1 MGLQSHLKVVDR
13 RGTDL
18 CTQFQETSRPWNL
31 VCAGEQREVDYLH
44 CMPVVKQGGKCLKLW
59 VLSKYLLLSPLPSS
73 LLKVMQMKSFCLI
86 FRKYFLGACLRLYR
100 LNPVALSGFIQQL
113 YREHTSVSRNGL
125 SY

>member
-44 CMPVVKQGGKCLKLW
+44 CMPVVKQGGKMPEI
-59 VLSKYLLLSPLPSS
+59 VDAQQIFVAFSSPLQFVESDADEE
-73 LLKVMQMKSFCLI
+73 LLFNI
-86 FRKYFLGACLRLYR
+86 
-100 LNPVALSGFIQQL
+100 P
-113 YREHTSVSRNGL
+113 
-125 SY
+125 